1 MSHLSGPFKSILRII
16 FFDKIQNIPEYV
28 ELLSIYNLS
37 IISAETSLGLHNKTL
52 YAKTAGYV
60 GSHIESEHW
69 GAEAVEGQLVY
80 RVSFRTARL
89 PREFLSQQANK

>member
-52 YAKTAGYV
+52 QKLLGMLAHTLNPSIGEQRQLKA
-60 GSHIESEHW
+60 SWCIE
-69 GAEAVEGQLVY
+69 
-80 RVSFRTARL
+80 
-89 PREFLSQQANK
+89 